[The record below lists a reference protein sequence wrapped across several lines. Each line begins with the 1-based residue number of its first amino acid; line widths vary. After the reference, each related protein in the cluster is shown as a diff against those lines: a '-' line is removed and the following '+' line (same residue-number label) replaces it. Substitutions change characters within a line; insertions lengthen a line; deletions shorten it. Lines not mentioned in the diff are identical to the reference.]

1 MAAISVEHEV
11 APDEEIAGVPV
22 DQLPVGVSGTAS
34 TGWWGMIFFILT
46 EATLFAFLFVSYY
59 YLGSRHSRW
68 PPDGAPEL
76 KLAVINT
83 IILVVSSVP
92 MWLAERVVRR
102 GRLAL
107 CSYLLGAVLLMGI
120 AFLIIEA
127 TEWSHQSFT
136 PATNAY
142 GSLFF
147 TITGFHFAHVTL
159 GLLMIVELLYRALA
173 NRLEVKRPIAV
184 KNVAAYWHF
193 VGVVWVFLFLTIYI
207 SPRVW

>member
-1 MAAISVEHEV
+1 MATVSAEREIVPV
-11 APDEEIAGVPV
+11 GRIAGIPV
-22 DQLPVGVSGTAS
+22 DELPAGVGGTAS
-34 TGWWGMIFFILT
+34 TAWWGMAFFIIT
-46 EATLFAFLFVSYY
+46 EATLFAYLFFSYY
-59 YLGSRHSRW
+59 YLGSHQSQW
-68 PPDGAPEL
+68 PPNGTPEL

-83 IILVVSSVP
+83 VILVLSSAP

-102 GRLAL
+102 GRIAFFSL
-107 CSYLLGAVLLMGI
+107 LLGAVLAMGI

-142 GSLFF
+142 SSLFY

-159 GLLMIVELLYRALA
+159 GLLMVVELLYRVLVNRVDVRHPLA
-173 NRLEVKRPIAV
+173 T

-193 VGVVWVFLFLTIYI
+193 VGVVWVVLFLTIYI

>member
-1 MAAISVEHEV
+1 MAAISVEREV
-11 APDEEIAGVPV
+11 APVDEIAGVPV

-34 TGWWGMIFFILT
+34 RAWWGMIFFILT
-46 EATLFAFLFVSYY
+46 EATLFAFLFFSYY
-59 YLGSRHSRW
+59 YIGSHHSRW
-68 PPDGAPEL
+68 PPNGAPEL

-83 IILVVSSVP
+83 IILVLSSAP
-92 MWLAERVVRR
+92 MWLAERAVRR
-102 GRLAL
+102 GRVAL
-107 CSYLLGAVLLMGI
+107 VSYLLGAVLLMGI
-120 AFLIIEA
+120 AFLIVEA

-173 NRLEVKRPIAV
+173 HSLEVQRPIAV

-193 VGVVWVFLFLTIYI
+193 VGLVWVFLFLTIYI

>member
-1 MAAISVEHEV
+1 
-11 APDEEIAGVPV
+11 
-22 DQLPVGVSGTAS
+22 
-34 TGWWGMIFFILT
+34 MIFFILT

-76 KLAVINT
+76 KLSVINT